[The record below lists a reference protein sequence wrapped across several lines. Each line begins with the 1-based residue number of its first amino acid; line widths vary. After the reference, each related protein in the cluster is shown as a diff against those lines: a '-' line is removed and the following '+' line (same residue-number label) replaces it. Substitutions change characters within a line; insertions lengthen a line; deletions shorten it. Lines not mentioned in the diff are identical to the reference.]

1 MPYQKLFY
9 DSGRPLAIKTVP
21 VESFELAEFTKNNI
35 EADVLRLDKIHPV
48 VSGNKWFKLKNYL
61 LDAAQKEYKTI
72 VTFGGAYSN
81 HILATAW
88 AAKEAG
94 FDSIGIIRGEESPQ
108 LSYTLEQCREC
119 GMKLQFISRE
129 LYQDLR
135 DADLHHDFMKRIPGA
150 YIIPEGGQ
158 GPPGIKGSEDILQ
171 LVEKNKYSH
180 ILCAIGTGTMFTGL
194 ANAMNSGQHLIGI
207 SVLKGMPDLL
217 KQFQAFFDDPQKIN
231 YCSVQYDYHFGGYAK
246 RKPGLIDFM
255 NRMYAETG
263 IPTDFVYT
271 GKMFYAAT
279 DLITKN
285 YFQAGSKLLFMH
297 SGGLQGNVSLSP
309 GTLNF

>member
-9 DSGRPLAIKTVP
+9 DPGKPVDIKTIP
-21 VESFELAEFTKNNI
+21 VESFKLPEFDEKNI

-48 VSGNKWFKLKNYL
+48 VSGNKWFKLKNYI

-81 HILATAW
+81 HIIATAW
-88 AAKEAG
+88 AAREGG
-94 FDSIGIIRGEESPQ
+94 FESIGIIRGEEPPQ
-108 LSYTLEQCREC
+108 LSYTLELCREY

-135 DADLHHDFMKRIPGA
+135 QADLHQDFMKRIPGA

-158 GPPGIKGSEDILQ
+158 GLPGIKGSEEILQ

-194 ANAMNSGQHLIGI
+194 ANAMNPGQWLVGI

-217 KQFQAFFDDPQKIN
+217 KQFQPYFDDPQKIN
-231 YCSVQYDYHFGGYAK
+231 HCLIQYEYHFGGYAK

-255 NRMYAETG
+255 NRIYTETA

-271 GKMFYAAT
+271 GKMFYAAI

-285 YFQAGSKLLFMH
+285 YFQAGSKLLFIH
-297 SGGLQGNVSLSP
+297 SGGLQGNLSLSP
-309 GTLNF
+309 GILNF